1 LVFLTILLLKHNLM
15 KDTIRMK
22 TSLSEEIE
30 SLLNDQVKMEG
41 KSSSIYLAMAAYS
54 DQLGF
59 ENSSEFFFTQSEEER
74 QHMLKIF
81 RYIAD
86 SGGSPISPDI
96 TEVLQEFGSFRG
108 VFESALEQEI
118 AVTKAINKILS
129 AAYQEGDHA
138 TANFLQWFVREQQEE
153 EFTAR
158 KRIELFDVIGE
169 EGIGRYMIDQK
180 IPEIA
185 APEADLNA

>member
-1 LVFLTILLLKHNLM
+1 M
-15 KDTIRMK
+15 KDMIRMK

-30 SLLNDQVKMEG
+30 SLLNNQVKMEA
-41 KSSSIYLAMAAYS
+41 KSSAIYLAMAAYC

-59 ENSSEFFFTQSEEER
+59 ENSSEFFFNQAEEER

-81 RYIAD
+81 KYIAD
-86 SGGSPISPDI
+86 AGGTPSSPEVTDI
-96 TEVLQEFGSFRG
+96 PQEFESFRG

-118 AVTKAINKILS
+118 EVTKSINKILS
-129 AAYQEGDHA
+129 MAYSEGDHA
-138 TANFLQWFVREQQEE
+138 TANFLQWFVKEQQEE

-158 KRIELFDVIGE
+158 KRVELFDVIGE

-180 IPEIA
+180 IPEV
-185 APEADLNA
+185 APPTSETDVAE

>member
-1 LVFLTILLLKHNLM
+1 M
-15 KDTIRMK
+15 KDIIRIK

-30 SLLNDQVKMEG
+30 TLLNNQVKMEA
-41 KSSSIYLAMAAYS
+41 KSSAIYLAMAAYC

-59 ENSSEFFFTQSEEER
+59 ENSSEFFFLQADEER

-81 RYIAD
+81 KYIAD
-86 SGGSPISPDI
+86 AGGAPISP
-96 TEVLQEFGSFRG
+96 EVTDVPQEFESFRG

-118 AVTKAINKILS
+118 EVTKAINTILS
-129 AAYQEGDHA
+129 MAYKEGDHA

-153 EFTAR
+153 EYTAR
-158 KRIELFDVIGE
+158 KRVELFDVIGE

-180 IPEIA
+180 IPEIGPPESDAGA
-185 APEADLNA
+185 AE

>member
-1 LVFLTILLLKHNLM
+1 M
-15 KDTIRMK
+15 KDIIRMK

-30 SLLNDQVKMEG
+30 TMLNNQVKMEA
-41 KSSSIYLAMAAYS
+41 KSSAIYLAMAAYC

-59 ENSSEFFFTQSEEER
+59 ENSSDFFFRQSDEER

-81 RYIAD
+81 KYIAD
-86 SGGSPISPDI
+86 AGGTPISP
-96 TEVLQEFGSFRG
+96 EVKGIKQEFDSFKG

-118 AVTKAINKILS
+118 EVTKAINQILS
-129 AAYQEGDHA
+129 AAYKEGDHA
-138 TANFLQWFVREQQEE
+138 TANFLQWFVNEQKEE

-158 KRIELFDVIGE
+158 RRVELFDVIGE

-180 IPEIA
+180 IASIGPPASE
-185 APEADLNA
+185 

>member
-1 LVFLTILLLKHNLM
+1 M
-15 KDTIRMK
+15 KDMIRMK

-30 SLLNDQVKMEG
+30 SLLNKQVQMEG
-41 KSSSIYLAMAAYS
+41 KSSYIYLAMAAHC

-96 TEVLQEFGSFRG
+96 TEVPQKFGSFRG

-118 AVTKAINKILS
+118 AVTKSINKIVS
-129 AAYQEGDHA
+129 AAYKEGDHS

-158 KRIELFDVIGE
+158 KRVELFDVIGE

-180 IPEIA
+180 IPEIVP
-185 APEADLNA
+185 PESVADTDI

>member
-1 LVFLTILLLKHNLM
+1 M
-15 KDTIRMK
+15 KDMIRMK

-30 SLLNDQVKMEG
+30 SLLNKQVQMEG
-41 KSSSIYLAMAAYS
+41 KSSYIYLAMAAYC

-81 RYIAD
+81 RYISDA
-86 SGGSPISPDI
+86 GGTPLSPDI
-96 TEVLQEFGSFRG
+96 TEVPQEFGSFRG

-118 AVTKAINKILS
+118 EVTKAINKILS
-129 AAYQEGDHA
+129 AAYKEGDHA
-138 TANFLQWFVREQQEE
+138 TANFLQWFVQEQQEE

-158 KRIELFDVIGE
+158 KRVELFDVIGE

-180 IPEIA
+180 IPEISR
-185 APEADLNA
+185 PESEADINV

>member
-1 LVFLTILLLKHNLM
+1 M
-15 KDTIRMK
+15 KNMIRMK

-30 SLLNDQVKMEG
+30 ALLNKQVQMEG
-41 KSSSIYLAMAAYS
+41 KSSYIYLAMAAYC

-96 TEVLQEFGSFRG
+96 MEVPQEFGSFRG

-118 AVTKAINKILS
+118 AVTKSINKIVS
-129 AAYQEGDHA
+129 AAYKEGDHS

-158 KRIELFDVIGE
+158 KRVELFDVIGE

-180 IPEIA
+180 IPEIVPPESA
-185 APEADLNA
+185 ADSDI

>member
-1 LVFLTILLLKHNLM
+1 M
-15 KDTIRMK
+15 KDIIRMK

-30 SLLNDQVKMEG
+30 SLLNNQVKMES
-41 KSSSIYLAMAAYS
+41 KSSGIYLAMAAYC

-59 ENSSEFFFTQSEEER
+59 ENSSEFFFTQADEER

-81 RYIAD
+81 RYISDA
-86 SGGSPISPDI
+86 GGTPISPDI
-96 TEVLQEFGSFRG
+96 TEVPQEFGSFRG

-118 AVTKAINKILS
+118 EVTKAINKILS
-129 AAYQEGDHA
+129 AAYKEGDHA
-138 TANFLQWFVREQQEE
+138 TANFLQWFVQEQQEE

-158 KRIELFDVIGE
+158 KRVELFDVIGE

-180 IPEIA
+180 IPEISR
-185 APEADLNA
+185 PESDADLNV

>member
-1 LVFLTILLLKHNLM
+1 M
-15 KDTIRMK
+15 KDIIRMK

-30 SLLNDQVKMEG
+30 DLLNNQVKMEA
-41 KSSSIYLAMAAYS
+41 KSSAIYLAMAAYC

-59 ENSSEFFFTQSEEER
+59 ENSSEFFFTQADEER

-81 RYIAD
+81 RYVAD
-86 SGGSPISPDI
+86 AGGSPVSPGIND
-96 TEVLQEFGSFRG
+96 VPQEFGSFRG

-118 AVTKAINKILS
+118 EVTKSINKILS
-129 AAYQEGDHA
+129 VAYNQGDHA

-158 KRIELFDVIGE
+158 KRVELFDVIGE
-169 EGIGRYMIDQK
+169 EGVGKYMIDQK
-180 IPEIA
+180 IPEIG
-185 APEADLNA
+185 PPESEADITV

>member
-1 LVFLTILLLKHNLM
+1 M
-15 KDTIRMK
+15 KDIIRMK

-30 SLLNDQVKMEG
+30 SLLNGQVKMEA
-41 KSSSIYLAMAAYS
+41 KSSAIYLSMAAYC

-59 ENSSEFFFTQSEEER
+59 ENSSEFFFTQAEEER

-86 SGGSPISPDI
+86 VGGSPISP
-96 TEVLQEFGSFRG
+96 EVTNVPQEFESFRS
-108 VFESALEQEI
+108 VFESALEQEV

-129 AAYQEGDHA
+129 AAYKTGDHA
-138 TANFLQWFVREQQEE
+138 TVNFLQWFVKEQQEE

-158 KRIELFDVIGE
+158 KRVELFDVIGE
-169 EGIGRYMIDQK
+169 EGVGRYMIDQK
-180 IPEIA
+180 IPA
-185 APEADLNA
+185 VGPPSAPTA

>member
-1 LVFLTILLLKHNLM
+1 M
-15 KDTIRMK
+15 KDIIRMK

-30 SLLNDQVKMEG
+30 SLLNNQVKMEG
-41 KSSSIYLAMAAYS
+41 KSSGIYLAMAAYC

-59 ENSSEFFFTQSEEER
+59 ENSSEFFFTQADEER

-81 RYIAD
+81 RYISDA
-86 SGGSPISPDI
+86 GGTPLSPDI
-96 TEVLQEFGSFRG
+96 TEVPQEFGSFRG

-118 AVTKAINKILS
+118 EVTKAINKILS
-129 AAYQEGDHA
+129 AAYKEGDHA
-138 TANFLQWFVREQQEE
+138 TANFLQWFVQEQQEE

-158 KRIELFDVIGE
+158 KRVELFDVIGE

-180 IPEIA
+180 IPEISR
-185 APEADLNA
+185 PESEADANV

>member
-1 LVFLTILLLKHNLM
+1 M
-15 KDTIRMK
+15 KDIIRMK

-30 SLLNDQVKMEG
+30 ILLNGQVKMEA
-41 KSSSIYLAMAAYS
+41 KSSAIYLAMAAYCE
-54 DQLGF
+54 QLGF
-59 ENSSEFFFTQSEEER
+59 ENSSEFFFTQAEEER

-81 RYIAD
+81 RYVSDA
-86 SGGSPISPDI
+86 GGTPISPDV
-96 TEVLQEFGSFRG
+96 TEVPQNFGSFRG

-118 AVTKAINKILS
+118 EVTNAINKILS
-129 AAYQEGDHA
+129 VAYKEGDHA

-158 KRIELFDVIGE
+158 KRVELFDVIGE

-180 IPEIA
+180 MPEIGP
-185 APEADLNA
+185 PESEVDPIE

>member
-1 LVFLTILLLKHNLM
+1 M
-15 KDTIRMK
+15 KDIIRMK

-30 SLLNDQVKMEG
+30 SLLNSQIKMEA
-41 KSSSIYLAMAAYS
+41 KSSAIYLAMAAYC

-59 ENSSEFFFTQSEEER
+59 ENSSEFFFRQSDEER

-86 SGGSPISPDI
+86 AGGAPVSPEVKDI
-96 TEVLQEFGSFRG
+96 PQDFESFRG

-118 AVTKAINKILS
+118 EVTKAINKILS
-129 AAYQEGDHA
+129 ASYKEGDHA
-138 TANFLQWFVREQQEE
+138 TANFLQWFVREQKEE

-158 KRIELFDVIGE
+158 KRVELFDVIGE

-185 APEADLNA
+185 PPPSDTTPAE

>member
-1 LVFLTILLLKHNLM
+1 M
-15 KDTIRMK
+15 KDIIRMK

-30 SLLNDQVKMEG
+30 ILLNGQVKMEA
-41 KSSSIYLAMAAYS
+41 KSSAIYLAMAAYC
-54 DQLGF
+54 DQIGF
-59 ENSSEFFFTQSEEER
+59 ENSSDFFFIQAEEER

-81 RYIAD
+81 RYVSDA
-86 SGGSPISPDI
+86 GGTPISPDV
-96 TEVLQEFGSFRG
+96 TEVPQDFGSFRG

-118 AVTKAINKILS
+118 EVTKAINKILS
-129 AAYQEGDHA
+129 VAYKEGDHA

-158 KRIELFDVIGE
+158 KRVELFEVIGE

-180 IPEIA
+180 MPEIG
-185 APEADLNA
+185 PPESEADPIV